1 MKKKFNITG
10 LCVPHKH
17 YMVDLSERLVK
28 IREMVAE
35 GDYFTINRARQ
46 YGKTTTL
53 AALAKSLADAY
64 MVVSLD
70 FQALGGYTFG
80 DENIFATT
88 FASYIL
94 SKLRQEVQTIPA
106 DMQQELYSLEQ
117 AAVQNKHTF
126 SLFHLF
132 MHLSSICKA
141 APKPVVLII
150 DEVDSAAN
158 NQVFLDFLAQ
168 LRSYYLERDSIGTAT
183 FQSVILASLYDV
195 KNLKK
200 KLHANEEHQENSPW
214 NIAVEFP
221 ISMSFSAA
229 DIAGMLS
236 DYEADCHT
244 GMDITKISALL
255 YDYTSGYPF
264 LVSKLCKLMDEHIAE
279 SQGFPDKSA
288 AWTAEG
294 FQEAVKRLLAEQN
307 TLFESLLH
315 KLEEYPA
322 LREILYIVLFQ
333 GTGIAYNPDDN
344 LIRMETS
351 MLSFNFNKNKQIGIQ
366 RLTLGDKVLIEAV
379 V

>member
-1 MKKKFNITG
+1 
-10 LCVPHKH
+10 
-17 YMVDLSERLVK
+17 
-28 IREMVAE
+28 
-35 GDYFTINRARQ
+35 
-46 YGKTTTL
+46 
-53 AALAKSLADAY
+53 
-64 MVVSLD
+64 
-70 FQALGGYTFG
+70 
-80 DENIFATT
+80 
-88 FASYIL
+88 
-94 SKLRQEVQTIPA
+94 
-106 DMQQELYSLEQ
+106 
-117 AAVQNKHTF
+117 
-126 SLFHLF
+126 
-132 MHLSSICKA
+132 
-141 APKPVVLII
+141 
-150 DEVDSAAN
+150 
-158 NQVFLDFLAQ
+158 
-168 LRSYYLERDSIGTAT
+168 
-183 FQSVILASLYDV
+183 
-195 KNLKK
+195 
-200 KLHANEEHQENSPW
+200 
-214 NIAVEFP
+214 
-221 ISMSFSAA
+221 MSFSAA